1 MTDKEDLERLRSE
14 LKSLENEGKA
24 NEKPTTPF
32 GALMNVGVEF
42 VSGVLVGI
50 GLGFLVDWMF
60 STKPWGLISFF
71 ALGSVAG
78 MLNVYRTLT
87 KK

>member
-1 MTDKEDLERLRSE
+1 MTDKEDLERLKSE
-14 LKSLENEGKA
+14 LQSLDKKGKED
-24 NEKPTTPF
+24 EKPMTPM

-42 VSGVLVGI
+42 VSGVIVGI
-50 GLGFLVDWMF
+50 GLGFLIDWAF

-71 ALGSVAG
+71 ALGSAAG

>member
-1 MTDKEDLERLRSE
+1 VSKNDDLERLKSE
-14 LKSLENEGKA
+14 LKSFEENKK
-24 NEKPTTPF
+24 KPDKPVGSIGT
-32 GALMNVGVEF
+32 LMNVGIEF

-50 GLGFLVDWMF
+50 GLGFLIDWAF

-71 ALGSVAG
+71 ALGSIAG